1 MHVITEK
8 CGDNKCTNLDYAT
21 MDGLL
26 LKVIIDLMKEHA
38 TEEPFFFS
46 KLDCNYPVNYCG
58 FI

>member
-8 CGDNKCTNLDYAT
+8 CGENKCTNLDYAT

-38 TEEPFFFS
+38 TEEPFFS
-46 KLDCNYPVNYCG
+46 QN
-58 FI
+58 